1 MINFLKNKL
10 RPAQTKFSFGA
21 TSAIITNLGLITG
34 LRTGQY
40 AKLGIIAGIIIIALV
55 DNIADSVGIH
65 IYQEAECLKTKEV
78 WLSTLTNF
86 LTRILVSLTFVLL
99 VAFLP
104 IKAAVICALIWGL
117 LLLSYLS
124 YTIAINRKVN
134 PYLAVFEHI
143 VIAVLVIA
151 VSNLLGAFVISKF
164 KL

>member
-1 MINFLKNKL
+1 MINFFKNKL
-10 RPAQTKFSFGA
+10 RPVQTKFSFGA
-21 TSAIITNLGLITG
+21 TSAIITNLGLIIG

-40 AKLGIIAGIIIIALV
+40 AKLSIIGGIIIIALT
-55 DNIADSVGIH
+55 DNIADSAGIH

-104 IKAAVICALIWGL
+104 IKAAVICALFWGL

-124 YTIAINRKVN
+124 YTVAINRKVN

>member
-1 MINFLKNKL
+1 L

>member
-1 MINFLKNKL
+1 M